1 MVVAS
6 DQSYIWERS
15 NRDIQYSIEG
25 KTEIVEAI
33 QNRLKANEASADIMK
48 DINGGTFLDLTG
60 CTTEELLYIIN
71 QDRPIIAMLDNR
83 QAVIL
88 VGYSDTTVSYIDVE
102 SGERRSASYEQMDQ
116 MTQGSGNTFI
126 G

>member
-1 MVVAS
+1 
-6 DQSYIWERS
+6 
-15 NRDIQYSIEG
+15 
-25 KTEIVEAI
+25 
-33 QNRLKANEASADIMK
+33 MK

>member
-1 MVVAS
+1 
-6 DQSYIWERS
+6 
-15 NRDIQYSIEG
+15 
-25 KTEIVEAI
+25 
-33 QNRLKANEASADIMK
+33 MK
-48 DINGGTFLDLTG
+48 DINGSTFLELTG

-71 QDRPIIAMLDNR
+71 QDRPIIAMLDSR

-88 VGYSDTTVSYIDVE
+88 VGYSDTTVSYIDVA

-116 MTQGSGNTFI
+116 MTRGSGNTFI